1 MQTYIK
7 VLALTFSPHSEY
19 VPNKFYF
26 IKIIPLCH
34 YLLKGTVHLQLKI
47 LDNALLISELKKPYM
62 NGFTALLQYKRMIEE
77 CLIRF
82 GTGEIE
88 SIKRITTNG
97 VQEIRK
103 VHVTMRNVLNILIS
117 RFSRALWLVFLGS
130 PSWLRAFFVN
140 VETGASDISCTCIL
154 VIWACAM
161 RNTFIFTNTRKNT
174 GRI

>member
-1 MQTYIK
+1 MPLFPFFLSCKKPQNGLYK
-7 VLALTFSPHSEY
+7 VSSSRPT
-19 VPNKFYF
+19 
-26 IKIIPLCH
+26 PLCH
-34 YLLKGTVHLQLKI
+34 YLSKGRIHLQLKVS
-47 LDNALLISELKKPYM
+47 DNAFLISELKKPYM
-62 NGFTALLQYKRMIEE
+62 NGFRALLQYKRMIEE
-77 CLIRF
+77 CLIRS

-130 PSWLRAFFVN
+130 PSWLSAFSVN